1 MDIRKPKSQK
11 WTSRRNPDLERELR
25 VHLGNVIEFA
35 NLGLSLQDSSRLED
49 YLQNHQNSLRDF
61 VGFLRASDST
71 RWEEWITGADK
82 KDVVLMH
89 AQLCK
94 RIDDII
100 AKAGLLPRGPL
111 WSSSGNMEL
120 VAEPL
125 KDRFGHYFSIR
136 CAKSGSI
143 QSRLKKVID
152 LRLSELIRDLDLKPT
167 RFRRCARCRSYFYQP
182 TAKDRNFCSLRC
194 AGTVRQARFL
204 KKRRGNHQEN
214 SD

>member
-11 WTSRRNPDLERELR
+11 WTSRRNPDIERELR
-25 VHLGNVIEFA
+25 VHLAGVMKFA
-35 NLGLSLQDSSRLED
+35 NLGVSQLGSSRLEEHLESHPD
-49 YLQNHQNSLRDF
+49 SIRDF

-71 RWEEWITGADK
+71 WWEKWISNFNI
-82 KDVVLMH
+82 KDAAVMH
-89 AQLCK
+89 THLCK

-100 AKAGLLPRGPL
+100 VKTGLLPSVTVWRL
-111 WSSSGNMEL
+111 SGAMEL
-120 VAEPL
+120 TTEPL

-136 CAKSGSI
+136 WTKSSSI
-143 QSRLKKVID
+143 HSRLKKVID
-152 LRLSELIRDLDLKPT
+152 LRISELIRDLDLKPT
-167 RFRRCARCRSYFYQP
+167 RFRRCERCRSYFYQP